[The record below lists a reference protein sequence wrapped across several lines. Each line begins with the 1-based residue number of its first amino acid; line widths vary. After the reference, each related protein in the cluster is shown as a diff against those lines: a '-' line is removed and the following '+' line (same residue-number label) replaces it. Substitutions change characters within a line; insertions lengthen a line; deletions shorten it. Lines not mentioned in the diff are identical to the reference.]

1 MAQEGGIISREKMF
15 SPEWNAG
22 ITITGEFP
30 VSGETLQVYFLGT
43 AGALPTTQRN
53 PPCILIRH
61 GSDTLLFDCGEG
73 AQQQMMR
80 ARCGFTVSAIFV
92 THWHA
97 DHFLGIFGLVQTM
110 SFNGRTDPLIIYGPE
125 WVCEFVSILKTVAR
139 FNLKFP
145 LDAVELKD
153 GSWVR
158 FDGYTITA
166 FAVSHGIPALG
177 YILEEDT
184 RPGRFNREQ
193 AIALGVPPGPLF
205 GRLQRGETI
214 RIGNGDQG
222 CVVRPDQVMGP
233 ARHGRKIV
241 YTGDTR
247 AIHSRIMDIAKEP
260 DLLIH
265 DATYDESEADHSIEF
280 YHTTARQAGEAA
292 SALQARTLVLIHT
305 SSRYPDAQAHLNEA
319 KSVFTGPV
327 VAPRDLDMIEVPFRD

>member
-1 MAQEGGIISREKMF
+1 VAQKGGIISREKLFFTDKNNGSEIPGGF
-15 SPEWNAG
+15 SM
-22 ITITGEFP
+22 
-30 VSGETLQVYFLGT
+30 SGETLQVYFLGT

-53 PPCILIRH
+53 PPCIMIRR

-80 ARCGFTVSAIFV
+80 ARCGFTVNAIFV

-97 DHFLGIFGLVQTM
+97 DHFLGIFGLVQTL
-110 SFNGRTDPLIIYGPE
+110 SFNGRTDPLTIYGPE
-125 WVCEFVSILKTVAR
+125 WVHEFVSILKTVAR

-145 LDAVELKD
+145 LESVELAN

-166 FAVSHGIPALG
+166 FAVSHGMPALG
-177 YILEEDT
+177 YILEEDP

-193 AIALGVPPGPLF
+193 AITLGVPPGPLF

-214 RIGNGDQG
+214 RIGNGSDCREVQPG
-222 CVVRPDQVMGP
+222 LVVGP
-233 ARHGRKIV
+233 ARPGRKIV

-247 AIHSRIMDIAKEP
+247 AVHDRIRDVANDA

-265 DATYDESEADHSIEF
+265 DATYDESETDRGAEF
-280 YHTTARQAGEAA
+280 YHATARQAGEAA
-292 SALQARTLVLIHT
+292 SILHARTLVLIHT
-305 SSRYPDAQAHLNEA
+305 SSRYPDAQVHINDA
-319 KSVFTGPV
+319 KSAFAGPI
-327 VAPRDLDMIEVPFRD
+327 VAPDDLDMIEVPFRD